1 MNVNPIE
8 MQKALG
14 GMDYPASK
22 QDIIDRASSNKADR
36 DIIDALESL
45 PDQEFD
51 SPASV
56 SREISKH
63 S

>member
-14 GMDYPASK
+14 GVDYPASK

-36 DIIDALESL
+36 DIIDALETL

-51 SPASV
+51 SPAEV
-56 SREISKH
+56 SREIGKH

>member
-14 GMDYPASK
+14 GVDYPASK

-36 DIIDALESL
+36 DIIDALEGL
-45 PDQEFD
+45 PDQEFG
-51 SPASV
+51 SPAEV
-56 SREISKH
+56 SREIGGN
-63 S
+63 